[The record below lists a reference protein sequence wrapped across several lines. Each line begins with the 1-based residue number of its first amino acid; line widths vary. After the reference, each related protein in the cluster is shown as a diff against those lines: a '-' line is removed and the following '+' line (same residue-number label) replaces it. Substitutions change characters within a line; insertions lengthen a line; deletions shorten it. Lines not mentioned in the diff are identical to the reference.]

1 MATDLNE
8 NSDSPNL
15 EQLMQLGIQAAKSG
29 NKQNARM
36 IFQQV
41 LDGDKDNE
49 RAWLWMAAVAE
60 DPVERLRYIKTV
72 LRINPSNPTALREL
86 EQRKQQKES
95 SNSQVLVYGGIGLSI
110 ALLLVAVTVVILIAL

>member
-1 MATDLNE
+1 MTTDLNE